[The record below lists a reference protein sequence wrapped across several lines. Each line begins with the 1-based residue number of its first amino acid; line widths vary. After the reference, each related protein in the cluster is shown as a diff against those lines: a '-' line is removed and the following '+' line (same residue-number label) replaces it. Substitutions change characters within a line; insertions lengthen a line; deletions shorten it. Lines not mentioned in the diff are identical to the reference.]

1 MEQLTQQEK
10 KDFQE
15 ILSTLFGDQALKWD
29 INLKVLELFGELL
42 ENSKSCGRY
51 MDIVPRP
58 FYVGS
63 VINWAAKQA
72 RQAVIRH
79 FKNEGKH
86 YAACLK
92 ATAYKWKMQFILA
105 SRGL

>member
-42 ENSKSCGRY
+42 ENS
-51 MDIVPRP
+51 
-58 FYVGS
+58 
-63 VINWAAKQA
+63 
-72 RQAVIRH
+72 
-79 FKNEGKH
+79 
-86 YAACLK
+86 
-92 ATAYKWKMQFILA
+92 
-105 SRGL
+105 